1 MKFIK
6 DDQNGTVEEGQME
19 KESQA
24 ELYDNEADANRQLC
38 FVNLAAAVLAL
49 LLWAAYLLHIFT
61 IPRHFFPVVCVLFP
75 VASIVLLIPLFFIK
89 TEMIRRPGFKY
100 FILFSLLVVIA
111 AINIT
116 IPKHAVLLW
125 PFAILFA
132 NHYYNPKIGRA
143 VYIVTIVSMLVC
155 MYTGMFF
162 GEFDQNLL
170 GGGVIDGDRIVTV
183 ETFEERKEMLDEL
196 LQKGNNR
203 YIKVFVFYYLPRA
216 AIITLFFL
224 ASNILNKRTYHLFGE
239 KLRINEEFQKTKTEL
254 NVAKDIQESAVPTV
268 FPEDER
274 FELYASM
281 DTAEAVGGDFYDF
294 FMRDEKT
301 LVVVMAD
308 VSGKGMPAALYMMRA
323 KTLIKT
329 YAEQGLSVEEVA
341 TETNKRL
348 CEDASRD
355 MFVTA
360 WIGFLELD
368 TGVLSY
374 VHAGHTFPVLV
385 KGENKASFV
394 KNKVNMVL
402 GGLKKAKYVRQEI
415 TLDPGD
421 SIFLYTDGV
430 TEAHNEDGDMYGDER
445 LLSFVTEGIGE
456 ASCKAAC
463 EAVLSDVNAF
473 VGGAEQF
480 DDITMMRVE
489 Y

>member
-1 MKFIK
+1 
-6 DDQNGTVEEGQME
+6 ME

-24 ELYDNEADANRQLC
+24 EFYYDNEADANRQLC
-38 FVNLAAAVLAL
+38 FVNLAAAVLSL
-49 LLWAAYLLHIFT
+49 LLWAAYLFGIFT
-61 IPRHFFPVVCVLFP
+61 IPKHFFPVVCVLFP
-75 VASIVLLIPLFFIK
+75 VASIVLLIPLFFVK
-89 TEMIRRPGFKY
+89 TEMIRKPGFKY
-100 FILFSLLVVIA
+100 FILFSLLAVVA

-132 NHYYNPKIGRA
+132 NHYYNPKIGKV
-143 VYIVTIVSMLVC
+143 VYIVTIISMLIC
-155 MYTGMFF
+155 MYLGMFF

-196 LQKGNNR
+196 LKKGNNR
-203 YIKVFVFYYLPRA
+203 YIKVFIFYYLPRT
-216 AIITLFFL
+216 AIVTLFFL
-224 ASNILNKRTYHLFGE
+224 VSNILNKRTYQLFGE

-254 NVAKDIQESAVPTV
+254 NVARDIQESAVPTV

-274 FELYASM
+274 FGLYASM

-294 FMRDEKT
+294 FMIDEKT

-308 VSGKGMPAALYMMRA
+308 VSGKGIPAALYMMQA

-329 YAEQGLSVEEVA
+329 YAQQGLSVDAVA

-360 WIGFLELD
+360 WIGFLDLD

-385 KGENKASFV
+385 KGKPAENRVSFV
-394 KNKVNMVL
+394 KNKINTVL
-402 GGLKKAKYVRQEI
+402 GGLKKAKYVKQEI
-415 TLDPGD
+415 RLEPGD
-421 SIFLYTDGV
+421 GIFLYTDGV
-430 TEAHNEDGDMYGDER
+430 TEAHSVGGDMYGEAR
-445 LLSFVTEGIGE
+445 LLSFIDDNTGSILGNDPCR
-456 ASCKAAC
+456 SAC
-463 EAVLSDVNAF
+463 EAILSDVKSFAS
-473 VGGAEQF
+473 GAAQY
-480 DDITMMRVE
+480 DDITMMWVQRM
-489 Y
+489 